1 MIIEAV
7 FLSSIAV
14 FAVFGLYSCVKLLFC
29 SLFGGVSA
37 AVVLES
43 GDDIEILDLKIKEA
57 DKACFCGRCGV
68 LILIPESRE
77 KDKNITDHIEKSGY
91 LYLYYKC

>member
-1 MIIEAV
+1 MIIEVV
-7 FLSSIAV
+7 FLSAIAV
-14 FAVFGLYSCVKLLFC
+14 FAVFGLYSCVNMLFC

-43 GDDIEILDLKIKEA
+43 GDDVEILEFKIKEA
-57 DKACFCGRCGV
+57 DKACFCSRGGV
-68 LILIPESRE
+68 LILIPESLK
-77 KDKNITDHIEKSGY
+77 KDKNIMDHIEKSGH